1 MFIDAT
7 VIKGSDRTFTVSIT
21 QDQGGGK
28 EIPVDLSTFKIL
40 FKVLGSPTADAKVL
54 VLHEI
59 TSNSDVRKD
68 GLITDSA
75 NGQFSFTI
83 TKEDTN
89 LLGLGDHPIMMELID
104 LIDGSIAA
112 ILGEGGTRGEFNKIN
127 IVQV

>member
-7 VIKGSDRTFTVSIT
+7 VIKGSNRTFTVSVT
-21 QDQGGGK
+21 HDPGGNK
-28 EIPVDLSTFKIL
+28 EEPVDLSTFKIL

-59 TSNSDVRKD
+59 TQSSDEKVD
-68 GLITDSA
+68 GRITSA
-75 NGQFSFTI
+75 KEGQFSFTI

-89 LLGLGDHPIMMELID
+89 LLGLGDHPIMMELVDIV
-104 LIDGSIAA
+104 DGSVAA